1 MHACAEYSILGD
13 SILMAILDND
23 GDTTEVQG
31 SGAKPYTLK
40 NVTGVLSCSCPAW
53 RNQSAKIDQRTCK
66 HLKKI
71 RGAANE
77 EARIK
82 GISATQVVL
91 VGPVNNQIPVL
102 QPRMA
107 DVGVTILQQ
116 QQTDVLTELSKQ
128 PIELVDMSMAAQHLA
143 EGTKLRQDEKAKLY
157 GPPVKLANSVYD
169 IKDFDPTGWWA
180 SEKLDGVRA
189 YWNGKNFISRQGNIY
204 QAPEW
209 FKKGLP
215 DHALDGELWMGR
227 QKFQETISVVKSAAS
242 GDRWKALKFVV
253 FDHPSHSGNFEAR
266 QIYLREIESNNTP
279 YMQVHNQ
286 RLILNKADYEHL
298 LKSTVS
304 AGGEGLILVKP
315 GSAYEVG
322 RTSSILKAKL
332 FVDAEGTVIGYE
344 PGKKQFKGLVGG
356 LIVSWQGKEF
366 NVGSGLTIENRKN
379 PPPIWSKITFKYT
392 ELTND
397 GKPKCAS
404 FVAIRDYE

>member
-1 MHACAEYSILGD
+1 
-13 SILMAILDND
+13 MAILDND

-40 NVTGVLSCSCPAW
+40 NVGGVLSCSCPAW

-66 HLKKI
+66 HLKKV
-71 RGAANE
+71 RGVANE
-77 EARIK
+77 DARIK
-82 GISATQVVL
+82 GVSAPLIIMVEPET
-91 VGPVNNQIPVL
+91 IPVSAL
-102 QPRMA
+102 RPRMPDLDIVMIEQPHA
-107 DVGVTILQQ
+107 ETERFLKTPIVISDDLATAYP
-116 QQTDVLTELSKQ
+116 TDT
-128 PIELVDMSMAAQHLA
+128 SMAAQHLA
-143 EGTKLRQDEKAKLY
+143 NGTKLRQDEKAKLY

-227 QKFQETISVVKSAAS
+227 QKFQETISIVKSAAS

-404 FVAIRDYE
+404 FVAIRNYE

>member
-1 MHACAEYSILGD
+1 MYLTSGNF
-13 SILMAILDND
+13 MILDND

-31 SGAKPYTLK
+31 SGSKLYTLK
-40 NVTGVLSCSCPAW
+40 NVGGVLSCNCMAW
-53 RNQSAKIDQRTCK
+53 RNQSAKIDLRTCK
-66 HLKKI
+66 HLKKV
-71 RGAANE
+71 RGVAAE

-82 GISATQVVL
+82 GIQSPTPIMVDIPFEKLHQ
-91 VGPVNNQIPVL
+91 PSQIG
-102 QPRMA
+102 M
-107 DVGVTILQQ
+107 GVQILDLNRQSYDNEVERLM
-116 QQTDVLTELSKQ
+116 TASIRLS
-128 PIELVDMSMAAQHLA
+128 EDTCMAAQHLA
-143 EGTKLRQDEKAKLY
+143 DGTKLRGDEKAKLY
-157 GPPVKLANSVYD
+157 GPPVKLANSVAD

-189 YWNGKNFISRQGNIY
+189 YWNGKNFISRQGNVY
-204 QAPEW
+204 QAPAW
-209 FKKGLP
+209 FTKGLP

-227 QKFQETISVVKSAAS
+227 QMFQETISVVKSAAS
-242 GDRWKALKFVV
+242 GDRWKAVKFIV

-266 QIYLREIESNNTP
+266 QVYLRNLLCDNP
-279 YMQVHNQ
+279 YMQIHTQVQ
-286 RLILNKADYEHL
+286 ICSREEYEHML
-298 LKSTVS
+298 QAVVS

-332 FVDAEGTVIGYE
+332 FIDAEGTVIGYE

-366 NVGSGLTIENRKN
+366 NVGSGLTINDRKN
-379 PPPIWSKITFKYT
+379 PPPIGSTITFQYT
-392 ELTND
+392 ELTNA